1 MDETRETTPAPPP
14 QTPPIKTE
22 ETPQLTVQDLQNV
35 LIIVDTACQR
45 GAFKAPEMKGI
56 GELYD
61 KISSYIK
68 KD

>member
-1 MDETRETTPAPPP
+1 MEEQTSAPAPE
-14 QTPPIKTE
+14 TPTVKTE
-22 ETPQLTVQDLQNV
+22 ETPQLTLQDLQNV
-35 LIIVDTACQR
+35 LVIVDTACQR

-61 KISSYIK
+61 KITAYIK

>member
-1 MDETRETTPAPPP
+1 MDETRETTPAPAP
-14 QTPPIKTE
+14 QTPPVKTE

-35 LIIVDTACQR
+35 LVIVDTACQR